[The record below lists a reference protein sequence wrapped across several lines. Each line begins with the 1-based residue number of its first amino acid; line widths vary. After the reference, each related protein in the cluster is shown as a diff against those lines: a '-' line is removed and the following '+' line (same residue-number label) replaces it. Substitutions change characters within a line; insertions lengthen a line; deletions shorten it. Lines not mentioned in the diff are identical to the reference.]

1 MAAAFIFKG
10 FKYVPKVIGTF
21 TEGITRRSINSGTI
35 QATLPQ
41 QLGRGTKTFADTEEG
56 FKSAVNWRQN
66 NIKDLLGDKKILTDD
81 LFVKEVNK
89 PSNKGLLFKDL
100 AEKLDKNY
108 VSLTYKPIK
117 KGTLSSYIA
126 RTGQTT
132 TSKFKNFSIDELKQQ
147 LQNAKPLTY
156 TNKRLS
162 EMTDA
167 QIQKAAGGIRY
178 TKRIGSKAR
187 AKQQKVAMQ
196 KFKET
201 DKYQAQIANLIEKG
215 KGQFHHYNAEEKIIA
230 DMLRAYNEGSKRIQL
245 APGYRQ
251 PSPEQI
257 KLAQSSKTPREA
269 RKKLFEKI
277 KLVDTQAVGKYGKN
291 NPVTVANVEDF
302 MNTSAG
308 LGLGPGTFNIH
319 KQTYDYARFLKN
331 YKVHGSNKSLNKT
344 ISDLKGITKGQTFQM
359 HHYNG
364 GIRNDPYSTQVV
376 HALANND
383 LESIIGRGY
392 QNIELAKRGLPG
404 LDDVIRTQSQAEGA
418 FAKSVEK
425 LESLGGVQTLNQYT
439 GELIGIKPKVDNLL
453 RAAFKGLN
461 RSDLRD
467 KFIAQITNDPKYLDN
482 FVMLASGGR
491 VHKFIGGYIN
501 PEDIQGE
508 INLAEETD
516 GEIITQK
523 EAIERLMRRLVGDDF
538 QKGGLIED
546 LSEPATDLQRGF
558 LNSADTETVMQEFKD
573 LGKPITAPEAEK
585 IVMQRFKESV
595 KDGDSEREFF
605 QVGGPVGG
613 GAGGAVG
620 GGFSGAVGNNKVG
633 NIQAVLAG
641 IAAGVIDIPKGAF
654 SLGASLMDLGLGT
667 STAASVENFFD
678 NLTSFDEIA
687 EQRTAGE
694 IARIITNLGIPGSQ
708 AWKIGTGLAKKAM
721 FSRNAGKYFTPS
733 DPKIAPKIDDAL
745 NAKGRLYATLGGA
758 AGIGVADA
766 IFVGDPERVGT
777 LGDAFDFGPTQL
789 RPNNENDAA
798 REVINR
804 LKFGLDSSLLLG
816 LVGGSGSAIK
826 SMIKRRNE
834 LESNNDFIDKI
845 LSKIRP
851 RGDRPMDFFR
861 LEREQIGIRAGDVNR
876 AQEISRAVDRHID
889 GMFPFLKPMYEK
901 STIKT
906 RSELMKTL
914 NDTLLSGKTEFTP
927 IGRVAFGQ
935 MDDKLVKTAT
945 EKMQAL
951 GAKPEAI
958 KGIFNSF
965 DEIRSEWGDMFTA
978 LGSRMDDDAYA
989 KFSGAFSK
997 KMNDYLSTTYD
1008 VFRNKSLLPFLNFK
1022 AGEESVDKLVNL
1034 FKKTAADK
1042 GETLTT
1048 EQARHY
1054 VDQIVETATPGGK
1067 GLPLREDATAGVF
1080 FEVNFAKGNKF
1091 FEDFVDKSILGDIE
1105 YNPKFIQLNSL
1116 KPEAKAAIDEV
1127 LGRIQDPIQ
1136 TILQGTQKL
1145 SLITRR
1151 NQFFDEL
1158 LQQSKAAQA
1167 AGGKGFFYT
1176 KEAEAFAAFGKNI
1189 KRIDFDPSKT
1199 LEAGVTNPLNG
1210 LYAQTGVAN
1219 ALEQTG
1225 KNLIDNLGS
1234 FGNVYANFILY
1245 PKATSQLAKTV
1256 LSPITHMRNL
1266 FSASAF
1272 AAANGL
1278 LPGFIGPD
1286 EIVKNMKSAYGKLQ
1300 FGRADDAAAN
1310 KEYRRLLRLGVVNS
1324 NVTLGDLSRLLE
1336 DVKFGENITATSG
1349 VKGVMRQLGKAK
1361 KFATDL
1367 YTAEDDLW
1375 KIYTFA
1381 TERGRFEKAFKRAGI
1396 TKSADELDEMAAD
1409 IVRNNVPNYDYVSD
1423 FVKGLRQFPIGN
1435 FVSFPAE
1442 IMRTSVNIM
1451 TRGLKEY
1458 NEEAIVNGVKVYPLR
1473 NIGLQRLFGF
1483 AATTTAVPYALVE
1496 GAKALYDVS
1505 GVEMDALRRFV
1516 PDWSKNSTIIPVRSD
1531 DGELKYI
1538 DFSHANAYDTMIR
1551 PVTTLINNIR
1561 DGQVEEEAIS
1571 KSILQGVFE
1580 ATKELGQPFL
1590 SEAIWTEAAA
1600 DIIARGGRTRD
1611 GRRLFT
1617 DQTPNGEKAMAI
1629 VGHLVDSQLPGSID
1643 QFKRFDLA
1651 LEGVDVIQKGKFDK
1665 YGRQYE
1671 FGDELLGVIGMRAV
1685 EVDPVNS
1692 MKFKIADYTRGI
1704 SNARREFTTPL
1715 LRGGAVTPEQIVD
1728 RYQIAN
1734 NQAYKVQQEI
1744 FRDYYAARTLGA
1756 KETALDREFADR
1768 VSRVSLAAIKSG
1780 RYKPFI
1786 PSENIIASFGENAR
1800 KLGQR
1805 NPYLSAK
1812 PVIDRIIRQY
1822 NNLPLILRDFPIL
1835 PNPFSVTAP
1844 PPTAGIN
1851 TGLPNLNLGLSMPTA
1866 TGITGNTIQKG
1877 QTVFGPLDS
1886 VFGGT

>member
-1 MAAAFIFKG
+1 MAVGALIRLTSKLFIKEAN
-10 FKYVPKVIGTF
+10 KASNIGLTK
-21 TEGITRRSINSGTI
+21 
-35 QATLPQ
+35 PQ
-41 QLGRGTKTFADTEEG
+41 
-56 FKSAVNWRQN
+56 
-66 NIKDLLGDKKILTDD
+66 
-81 LFVKEVNK
+81 
-89 PSNKGLLFKDL
+89 L
-100 AEKLDKNY
+100 AEKLSTKY
-108 VSLTYKPIK
+108 
-117 KGTLSSYIA
+117 
-126 RTGQTT
+126 QTT
-132 TSKFKNFSIDELKQQ
+132 LGRPVTAKTLQPLFQRHSDEVKSFLNASPSRKYTIPELKKQ
-147 LQNAKPLTY
+147 LQDRKPLTY
-156 TNKRLS
+156 TNKKLS
-162 EMTDA
+162 EMKDD
-167 QIQKAAGGIRY
+167 QIQRAAGGLRY
-178 TKRIGSKAR
+178 TARVGPKER
-187 AKQQKVAMQ
+187 AKQQKKAMQ

-201 DKYQAQIANLIEKG
+201 DKYQAQIANAIEKG
-215 KGQFHHYNAEEKIIA
+215 KGQFHHYSPEEKIIA
-230 DMLRAYNEGSKRIQL
+230 DMLIAYNKGSKRIKL
-245 APGYRQ
+245 APGYKQ

-277 KLVDTQAVGKYGKN
+277 KLIDTQAVGRYGNN
-291 NPVTVANVEDF
+291 NPITVANVEDF
-302 MNTSAG
+302 MNTSVG
-308 LGLGPGTFNIH
+308 LGLGPGTFNTH
-319 KQTYDYARFLKN
+319 RQTYNYARFLKN

-344 ISDLKGITKGQTFQM
+344 VSDLKGITNGQTFQM

-383 LESIIGRGY
+383 LETIIGRGY
-392 QNIELAKRGLPG
+392 QNIELAKKGLPG
-404 LDDVIRTQSQAEGA
+404 LDDVMRTQPEAEGA
-418 FAKSVEK
+418 FAKAVEK

-439 GELIGIKPKVDNLL
+439 GELVGSKPTMDNVM

-467 KFIAQITNDPKYLDN
+467 KFIAQINNDPKFLDN
-482 FVMLASGGR
+482 FAMLASGGR
-491 VHKFIGGYIN
+491 VKKFMGGYIN
-501 PEDIQGE
+501 PEDIEAE
-508 INLAEETD
+508 IDMAEQTD
-516 GEIITQK
+516 GEILSQK
-523 EAIERLMRRLVGDDF
+523 EAIERIVERF
-538 QKGGLIED
+538 TNNFKEGGL
-546 LSEPATDLQRGF
+546 AR
-558 LNSADTETVMQEFKD
+558 
-573 LGKPITAPEAEK
+573 EK
-585 IVMQRFKESV
+585 
-595 KDGDSEREFF
+595 F
-605 QVGGPVGG
+605 QV
-613 GAGGAVG
+613 GGAVG
-620 GGFSGAVGNNKVG
+620 GPELGGGISGGISGGVGNSKVG

-667 STAASVENFFD
+667 STAAKVESFFD

-687 EQRTAGE
+687 EQRTAGQ

-708 AWKIGTGLAKKAM
+708 AWKVGTGLAKKAM
-721 FSRNAGKYFTPS
+721 FSRNAGKYFTAS

-798 REVINR
+798 REVMNR

-826 SMIKRRNE
+826 SMIKRRND

-851 RGDRPMDFFR
+851 RGDKPEKFFK
-861 LEREQIGIRAGDVNR
+861 LERESIGIRAGDVNR
-876 AQEISRAVDRHID
+876 AQEISRSVDRHID

-901 STIKT
+901 ATIKS
-906 RSELMKTL
+906 RADLMKTL

-927 IGRVAFGQ
+927 IGTVAFGQ
-935 MDDKLVKTAT
+935 MDDKLVKVAT
-945 EKMQAL
+945 EKMKAL
-951 GAKPEAI
+951 GAKPEAM

-965 DEIRSEWGDMFTA
+965 DEIRSEWGDMFTK
-978 LGSRMDDDAYA
+978 LGSRMDEKAYGE
-989 KFSGAFSK
+989 FSGAFSK

-1022 AGEESVDKLVNL
+1022 AGEESVDKLANL
-1034 FKKTAADK
+1034 FIKTAKEK
-1042 GETLTT
+1042 GEDLTK

-1054 VDQIVETATPGGK
+1054 VDNIVESAKPGGR
-1067 GLPLREDATAGVF
+1067 GLPLGEDTTAGVF
-1080 FEVNFAKGNKF
+1080 FSGAGNKYF
-1091 FEDFVDKSILGDIE
+1091 KELVDKSILGDIE
-1105 YNPKFIQLNSL
+1105 FNPKYIQLNTL
-1116 KPEAKAAIDEV
+1116 KPQAKEAINEV
-1127 LGRIQDPIQ
+1127 LGKIEDPIQ
-1136 TILQGTQKL
+1136 TILAGTQKL

-1151 NQFFDEL
+1151 NEFFDEL
-1158 LQQSKAAQA
+1158 LQSSKQAQET
-1167 AGGKGFFYT
+1167 GSKGFFYAN
-1176 KEAEAFAAFGKNI
+1176 EADAFAAFGKNI

-1219 ALEQTG
+1219 ALEETSKSILDRLG
-1225 KNLIDNLGS
+1225 KGS
-1234 FGNVYANFILY
+1234 FAQAYQNFILY

-1256 LSPITHMRNL
+1256 LSPITHVRNL

-1278 LPGFIGPD
+1278 LPGFIAPD
-1286 EIVKNMKSAYGKLQ
+1286 DIVKNMKAAYGKLQ
-1300 FGRADDAAAN
+1300 LPAFMKTDNPAAN
-1310 KEYRRLLRLGVVNS
+1310 AEYRKLLRLGVVNS

-1336 DVKFGENITATSG
+1336 DVKFGENITAASG
-1349 VKGVMRQLGKAK
+1349 VKGLMRQFSKLK
-1361 KFATDL
+1361 KGATDL

-1396 TKSADELDEMAAD
+1396 TKSADELDEIAAD

-1451 TRGLKEY
+1451 TRGLKEF

-1483 AATTTAVPYALVE
+1483 AATTTAIPYALVE

-1505 GVEMDALRRFV
+1505 GLEMDSLRRFV
-1516 PDWSKNSTIIPVRSD
+1516 PEWSKNSTLIPVRSD
-1531 DGELKYI
+1531 DGELKYV

-1551 PVTTLINNIR
+1551 PVMTLINNVR
-1561 DGQVEEEAIS
+1561 DGQVENEAIS

-1580 ATKELGQPFL
+1580 ATKELGQPFI
-1590 SEAIWTEAAA
+1590 SEAIWTEAAT
-1600 DIIARGGRTRD
+1600 DIIVRGGRTRD
-1611 GRRLFT
+1611 GRRLYT
-1617 DQTPNGEKAMAI
+1617 EQTPNGEKAMAI
-1629 VGHLVDSQLPGSID
+1629 VGHLVDSQLPGSIE

-1651 LEGVDVIQKGKFDK
+1651 IEEVDIIQSGKFDK
-1665 YGRQYE
+1665 YGKQYE
-1671 FGDELLGVIGMRAV
+1671 FIDEALGVFGLRAV
-1685 EVDPVNS
+1685 KVDPVNS
-1692 MKFKIADYTRGI
+1692 MKFKIADFTRGV
-1704 SNARREFTTPL
+1704 SNSRREFTSPL
-1715 LRGGAVTPEQIVD
+1715 LRGGPVTPEQIVD

-1734 NQAYKVQQEI
+1734 NQLYKVQQEL

-1756 KETALDREFADR
+1756 KESALDLEFADR
-1768 VSRVSLAAIKSG
+1768 VSRVSLAAIKNG
-1780 RYKPFI
+1780 RFKPFV

-1800 KLGQR
+1800 NIGQR
-1805 NPYLSAK
+1805 NPYLAAK
-1812 PVIDRIIRQY
+1812 PVIDRITRQF
-1822 NNLPLILRDFPIL
+1822 NNLPLVLENFPIL
-1835 PNPFSVTAP
+1835 PNPFSITQ
-1844 PPTAGIN
+1844 PTLPTSGIN
-1851 TGLPNLNLGLSMPTA
+1851 TNLPNLNLGLSMPTG
-1866 TGITGNTIQKG
+1866 TGTTGNTIQKG
-1877 QTVFGPLDS
+1877 QTVFGPLDP
-1886 VFGGT
+1886 VFGS

>member
-1 MAAAFIFKG
+1 MAVGPLIRLTTKLFIKEAN
-10 FKYVPKVIGTF
+10 KASNIGLTK
-21 TEGITRRSINSGTI
+21 
-35 QATLPQ
+35 PQ
-41 QLGRGTKTFADTEEG
+41 
-56 FKSAVNWRQN
+56 
-66 NIKDLLGDKKILTDD
+66 
-81 LFVKEVNK
+81 
-89 PSNKGLLFKDL
+89 L
-100 AEKLDKNY
+100 AEKLSTKYQTN
-108 VSLTYKPIK
+108 LGRPITAK
-117 KGTLSSYIA
+117 TLQPLFQRHADEVRPFLNASPQ
-126 RTGQTT
+126 R
-132 TSKFKNFSIDELKQQ
+132 KFTIPELKKQ

-187 AKQQKVAMQ
+187 AKQQKKAME
-196 KFKET
+196 KFKKT

-230 DMLRAYNEGSKRIQL
+230 DMLIAYNKGSKRIQL

-308 LGLGPGTFNIH
+308 LGLGPGTFNRH

-418 FAKSVEK
+418 FAKAVEK

-491 VHKFIGGYIN
+491 VHKFIGGYIK

-508 INLAEETD
+508 ISLAEEID
-516 GEIITQK
+516 GELITQK
-523 EAIERLMRRLVGDDF
+523 EAIERLVRKLIGDDF
-538 QKGGLIED
+538 QEGGLIEAHT
-546 LSEPATDLQRGF
+546 EPATDLSRGIV
-558 LNSADTETVMQEFKD
+558 NSADVETIMQEFKD
-573 LGKPITAPEAEK
+573 LGEPKTAPEAEK
-585 IVMQRFKESV
+585 ILAQRFKKSI
-595 KDGDSEREFF
+595 KDGDLERELF

-633 NIQAVLAG
+633 NIKAVLAG

-667 STAASVENFFD
+667 SNAAKVENFFD

-687 EQRTAGE
+687 EQRTAGQ

-766 IFVGDPERVGT
+766 IFVGDPEKVGT

-789 RPNNENDAA
+789 RPNNEDDAA
-798 REVINR
+798 REIINR

-851 RGDRPMDFFR
+851 RGERPMEFFR
-861 LEREQIGIRAGDVNR
+861 LERESIGIRAGDVNR
-876 AQEISRAVDRHID
+876 ASEISRAVDRHVD
-889 GMFPFLKPMYEK
+889 GMFPFLKPIYEK
-901 STIKT
+901 TTIKA
-906 RSELMKTL
+906 RADLMKTL
-914 NDTLLSGKTEFTP
+914 NDTLLSGNTNFTP
-927 IGRVAFGQ
+927 TGRVVFSEI
-935 MDDKLVKTAT
+935 DKGLAKVAT
-945 EKMQAL
+945 KKMQAL
-951 GAKPEAI
+951 GAKPGAI

-965 DEIRSEWGDMFTA
+965 NEIRAEWGDMFSA
-978 LGSRMDDDAYA
+978 LGNRMDEKTY
-989 KFSGAFSK
+989 KEFSKAFSK
-997 KMNDYLSTTYD
+997 KMNDYLGTTYD

-1022 AGEESVDKLVNL
+1022 AGEESVNKLTNL
-1034 FKKTAADK
+1034 FIKAAKEK
-1042 GETLTT
+1042 GEDLSV

-1054 VDQIVETATPGGK
+1054 VDQVVATPRLAK
-1067 GLPLREDATAGVF
+1067 GLPIREDATAGVF
-1080 FEVNFAKGNKF
+1080 FKGNKF
-1091 FEDFVDKSILGDIE
+1091 FEDLVDKSILGDVE
-1105 YNPKFIQLNSL
+1105 FNPNVIQLNTLRSG
-1116 KPEAKAAIDEV
+1116 AINPKTGKKIPGSQGPKEV
-1127 LGRIQDPIQ
+1127 IEELLGKIEDPIQ

-1151 NQFFDEL
+1151 NEFFDEL
-1158 LQQSKAAQA
+1158 LKSSKAAQ
-1167 AGGKGFFYT
+1167 GEGKKGFFYE
-1176 KEAEAFAAFGKNI
+1176 KEVDAFAAFGKNI
-1189 KRIDFDPSKT
+1189 KRIEFDPNKT
-1199 LEAGVTNPLNG
+1199 LEAGITNPLNG
-1210 LYAQTGVAN
+1210 LYAPTGVAN
-1219 ALEQTG
+1219 ALEETS
-1225 KNLIDNLGS
+1225 KNILDRLGDGS
-1234 FGNVYANFILY
+1234 FAKVYQNFILY

-1336 DVKFGENITATSG
+1336 DVKFGENITAASG
-1349 VKGVMRQLGKAK
+1349 VKGLMRQLSKAK
-1361 KFATDL
+1361 RFATDL

-1423 FVKGLRQFPIGN
+1423 FIKGLRQFPIGN

-1473 NIGLQRLFGF
+1473 NIGLQRLIGF
-1483 AATTTAVPYALVE
+1483 AATTTAIPYALVE
-1496 GAKALYDVS
+1496 GAKAIYDVS
-1505 GVEMDALRRFV
+1505 GAEMDALRRFV

-1580 ATKELGQPFL
+1580 ATKELGQPFI
-1590 SEAIWTEAAA
+1590 SEAIWTEAAT
-1600 DIIARGGRTRD
+1600 DVIVRGGRTRD
-1611 GRRLFT
+1611 GRRLYT

-1629 VGHLVDSQLPGSID
+1629 VGHLVDSQLPGSIE

-1685 EVDPVNS
+1685 EVNPVNS

-1744 FRDYYAARTLGA
+1744 FRDYYAARALGA

>member
-1 MAAAFIFKG
+1 MKNINENDEAKKVFDETGDPAKAAQSLMESFENLDLVGAERYIQTGEAVDDFIGISKG
-10 FKYVPKVIGTF
+10 LRLTDLFEDIVKNTSP
-21 TEGITRRSINSGTI
+21 ETRK
-35 QATLPQ
+35 TLMGAAQRLEKDPVFLENYKR
-41 QLGRGTKTFADTEEG
+41 QLGFM
-56 FKSAVNWRQN
+56 
-66 NIKDLLGDKKILTDD
+66 
-81 LFVKEVNK
+81 KE
-89 PSNKGLLFKDL
+89 
-100 AEKLDKNY
+100 
-108 VSLTYKPIK
+108 
-117 KGTLSSYIA
+117 
-126 RTGQTT
+126 
-132 TSKFKNFSIDELKQQ
+132 
-147 LQNAKPLTY
+147 
-156 TNKRLS
+156 
-162 EMTDA
+162 
-167 QIQKAAGGIRY
+167 
-178 TKRIGSKAR
+178 
-187 AKQQKVAMQ
+187 
-196 KFKET
+196 
-201 DKYQAQIANLIEKG
+201 
-215 KGQFHHYNAEEKIIA
+215 
-230 DMLRAYNEGSKRIQL
+230 
-245 APGYRQ
+245 
-251 PSPEQI
+251 
-257 KLAQSSKTPREA
+257 
-269 RKKLFEKI
+269 
-277 KLVDTQAVGKYGKN
+277 
-291 NPVTVANVEDF
+291 
-302 MNTSAG
+302 
-308 LGLGPGTFNIH
+308 
-319 KQTYDYARFLKN
+319 
-331 YKVHGSNKSLNKT
+331 
-344 ISDLKGITKGQTFQM
+344 
-359 HHYNG
+359 
-364 GIRNDPYSTQVV
+364 
-376 HALANND
+376 
-383 LESIIGRGY
+383 
-392 QNIELAKRGLPG
+392 
-404 LDDVIRTQSQAEGA
+404 
-418 FAKSVEK
+418 
-425 LESLGGVQTLNQYT
+425 
-439 GELIGIKPKVDNLL
+439 
-453 RAAFKGLN
+453 
-461 RSDLRD
+461 
-467 KFIAQITNDPKYLDN
+467 
-482 FVMLASGGR
+482 GGR
-491 VHKFIGGYIN
+491 VKKFMGGYIN
-501 PEDIQGE
+501 PEDIEAE
-508 INLAEETD
+508 IDIAEQTD

-523 EAIERLMRRLVGDDF
+523 EAIERIVERF
-538 QKGGLIED
+538 TNNFKEGGL
-546 LSEPATDLQRGF
+546 AR
-558 LNSADTETVMQEFKD
+558 
-573 LGKPITAPEAEK
+573 EK
-585 IVMQRFKESV
+585 
-595 KDGDSEREFF
+595 F
-605 QVGGPVGG
+605 QVGGAVGG
-613 GAGGAVG
+613 GAGGPVG

-667 STAASVENFFD
+667 STAAKVENFFD

-687 EQRTAGE
+687 EQRTAGQ

-733 DPKIAPKIDDAL
+733 DPKLAPKIDDAL

-789 RPNNENDAA
+789 RPNNEDDAA
-798 REVINR
+798 REIINR

-851 RGDRPMDFFR
+851 RGERPMEFFR
-861 LEREQIGIRAGDVNR
+861 LERESIGIRAGDVNR
-876 AQEISRAVDRHID
+876 ASEISRAVDRHVD
-889 GMFPFLKPMYEK
+889 GMFPFLKPIYEK
-901 STIKT
+901 STIKA
-906 RSELMKTL
+906 RADLMKTL
-914 NDTLLSGKTEFTP
+914 NDTLLSGNTNFTP
-927 IGRVAFGQ
+927 TGRVVFSE
-935 MDDKLVKTAT
+935 MDKGLTKVAT
-945 EKMQAL
+945 KKMQAL

-965 DEIRSEWGDMFTA
+965 DEIRAEWGDMFSA
-978 LGSRMDDDAYA
+978 LGNRMDEKTY
-989 KFSGAFSK
+989 KEFSEAFSK
-997 KMNDYLSTTYD
+997 KMNDYLGTTYD

-1022 AGEESVDKLVNL
+1022 AGEESVNKLANL
-1034 FKKTAADK
+1034 FIKTAKEK
-1042 GETLTT
+1042 GEDLTK

-1054 VDQIVETATPGGK
+1054 VDQVVETATPGGK
-1067 GLPLREDATAGVF
+1067 GLPIREDATAGVF
-1080 FEVNFAKGNKF
+1080 FRGNKF
-1091 FEDFVDKSILGDIE
+1091 FEDLVDKSILGDVE
-1105 YNPKFIQLNSL
+1105 FNPKVIQLNTL
-1116 KPEAKAAIDEV
+1116 KPEAKAVINEL
-1127 LGRIQDPIQ
+1127 LGKIEDPIQ
-1136 TILQGTQKL
+1136 TILAGTQKL

-1151 NQFFDEL
+1151 NEFFDEL
-1158 LQQSKAAQA
+1158 LQSSKKAQA
-1167 AGGKGFFYT
+1167 EGKKGFFY
-1176 KEAEAFAAFGKNI
+1176 ENQADAFAAFGKNNRQI
-1189 KRIDFDPSKT
+1189 NFDPNKV
-1199 LEAGVTNPLNG
+1199 LEAGITNPLNG
-1210 LYAQTGVAN
+1210 LYTSTGVAN
-1219 ALEQTG
+1219 ALEETS
-1225 KNLIDNLGS
+1225 KNILDRLGDGS
-1234 FGNVYANFILY
+1234 FAKVYQNFILY

-1286 EIVKNMKSAYGKLQ
+1286 EIIKNMKSAYGKLQ

-1310 KEYRRLLRLGVVNS
+1310 KEYRKLLRLGVVNS

-1336 DVKFGENITATSG
+1336 DVQFGANITAASG
-1349 VKGVMRQLGKAK
+1349 IKGLMRQLSKVKRA
-1361 KFATDL
+1361 ATDL

-1423 FVKGLRQFPIGN
+1423 FIKGLRQFPIGN

-1451 TRGLKEY
+1451 TRGLKEF
-1458 NEEAIVNGVKVYPLR
+1458 NEEAIVNGIKVYPLR

-1483 AATTTAVPYALVE
+1483 AATTTAIPYALVE
-1496 GAKALYDVS
+1496 GAKAIYDVS
-1505 GVEMDALRRFV
+1505 GMEMDALRRFV
-1516 PDWSKNSTIIPVRSD
+1516 PDWSKNSTIIPVRGD
-1531 DGELKYI
+1531 EGELKYI

-1580 ATKELGQPFL
+1580 ATKELGQPFI
-1590 SEAIWTEAAA
+1590 SEAIWTEAAT
-1600 DIIARGGRTRD
+1600 DIIVRGGRTRD

-1617 DQTPNGEKAMAI
+1617 EQTPNGEKAMAI
-1629 VGHLVDSQLPGSID
+1629 VSHLVDSQLPGSID

-1651 LEGVDVIQKGKFDK
+1651 IKGVDVIQKGKFDK

-1671 FGDELLGVIGMRAV
+1671 LGDELLGIIGMRAV
-1685 EVDPVNS
+1685 EVNPVNS

-1704 SNARREFTTPL
+1704 SDARREFTAPL
-1715 LRGGAVTPEQIVD
+1715 LKGGLITPEQIVD

-1800 KLGQR
+1800 KLGVR
-1805 NPYLSAK
+1805 NPYLAVK

-1822 NNLPLILRDFPIL
+1822 NNLPLILKDFPIL

-1866 TGITGNTIQKG
+1866 TGITGNTVQKG
-1877 QTVFGPLDS
+1877 QAVFGPLDP
-1886 VFGGT
+1886 VFGSS

>member
-1 MAAAFIFKG
+1 MGLGVAQLTSLFAKELPKVFRYVEKSVRDPKRFPPLGPIDLAKKFNTKATPQTIYKYSQDKSYLKDIGLSTRLNYFDNIKLGAAIKKRPATGGVKYTTEERKVLDTQRQLQRRKDNPQAARQERLKYRTSPAGIAAEKRTRDKKLSKVGKREYGRTPEENLIYDFTRSADAPNG
-10 FKYVPKVIGTF
+10 RLKYVKSSLPKDGRF
-21 TEGITRRSINSGTI
+21 TRAAMKNLKFKDTETGRIVDFKKGSDNNVKKFYEEVFGPGSYELALKPMK
-35 QATLPQ
+35 QYDLV
-41 QLGRGTKTFADTEEG
+41 RGTL
-56 FKSAVNWRQN
+56 
-66 NIKDLLGDKKILTDD
+66 IKNESDRLTGAIQRAIYKDK
-81 LFVKEVNK
+81 
-89 PSNKGLLFKDL
+89 FKDIVPYDVSNYMKL
-100 AEKLDKNY
+100 ATFNRHHKEGVAKNPFFSELTSAQANRQINYLETIYGTKLQDAIN
-108 VSLTYKPIK
+108 
-117 KGTLSSYIA
+117 
-126 RTGQTT
+126 TGAGVG
-132 TSKFKNFSIDELKQQ
+132 QQ
-147 LQNAKPLTY
+147 
-156 TNKRLS
+156 
-162 EMTDA
+162 
-167 QIQKAAGGIRY
+167 
-178 TKRIGSKAR
+178 KRIIQEFSDVMAQDPAAMKIFNKEHGYMPHIPGGGESVGVVGGTKAGR
-187 AKQQKVAMQ
+187 QIGQLRDTLL
-196 KFKET
+196 ET
-201 DKYQAQIANLIEKG
+201 
-215 KGQFHHYNAEEKIIA
+215 
-230 DMLRAYNEGSKRIQL
+230 
-245 APGYRQ
+245 
-251 PSPEQI
+251 
-257 KLAQSSKTPREA
+257 
-269 RKKLFEKI
+269 
-277 KLVDTQAVGKYGKN
+277 
-291 NPVTVANVEDF
+291 
-302 MNTSAG
+302 
-308 LGLGPGTFNIH
+308 
-319 KQTYDYARFLKN
+319 ARFA
-331 YKVHGSNKSLNKT
+331 KVGRQVNPSVRKMD
-344 ISDLKGITKGQTFQM
+344 IPEDLMK
-359 HHYNG
+359 
-364 GIRNDPYSTQVV
+364 
-376 HALANND
+376 
-383 LESIIGRGY
+383 E
-392 QNIELAKRGLPG
+392 
-404 LDDVIRTQSQAEGA
+404 
-418 FAKSVEK
+418 
-425 LESLGGVQTLNQYT
+425 
-439 GELIGIKPKVDNLL
+439 
-453 RAAFKGLN
+453 
-461 RSDLRD
+461 
-467 KFIAQITNDPKYLDN
+467 
-482 FVMLASGGR
+482 GGR
-491 VHKFIGGYIN
+491 VNKFMGGYIN

-523 EAIERLMRRLVGDDF
+523 EAIERLMRKLVGDDF
-538 QKGGLIED
+538 QEGGLIEAHT
-546 LSEPATDLQRGF
+546 EPATDLSRGII
-558 LNSADTETVMQEFKD
+558 NSADIETVMQEFKD
-573 LGKPITAPEAEK
+573 LGKPKTAPEAEK
-585 IVMQRFKESV
+585 ILAQRFKKSI
-595 KDGDSEREFF
+595 KDGDLERELF

-620 GGFSGAVGNNKVG
+620 GGFSGAVGNNKIG

-851 RGDRPMDFFR
+851 RGEKPMEFFR

-965 DEIRSEWGDMFTA
+965 DEIRAEWGDMFTA

-1008 VFRNKSLLPFLNFK
+1008 VFRNESLLPFLNFK
-1022 AGEESVDKLVNL
+1022 AGEESVNKLVNL

-1042 GETLTT
+1042 GEELTT

-1054 VDQIVETATPGGK
+1054 VDQIVATATPGGR

-1091 FEDFVDKSILGDIE
+1091 FEDFVDKSLLGDIE
-1105 YNPKFIQLNSL
+1105 YNTRFIQLNTL

-1176 KEAEAFAAFGKNI
+1176 KESDAFAAFGKNI
-1189 KRIDFDPSKT
+1189 KRIDFDPNKT

-1219 ALEQTG
+1219 ALETTG
-1225 KNLIDNLGS
+1225 KNLIDHLGS
-1234 FGNVYANFILY
+1234 FGNIYSNFILY

-1310 KEYRRLLRLGVVNS
+1310 KEYRKLLRLGVVNS

-1336 DVKFGENITATSG
+1336 DVRFGENITATSG

-1423 FVKGLRQFPIGN
+1423 FVKGLRQYPIGN

-1531 DGELKYI
+1531 DGDLKYI

-1561 DGQVEEEAIS
+1561 DGQVEEEAVS

-1590 SEAIWTEAAA
+1590 SEAIWTEAAF
-1600 DIIARGGRTRD
+1600 DIIFRGGRTRD

-1671 FGDELLGVIGMRAV
+1671 FGDELLGIIGMRAV
-1685 EVDPVNS
+1685 EVNPVNS

>member
-1 MAAAFIFKG
+1 
-10 FKYVPKVIGTF
+10 VPANIVAQF
-21 TEGITRRSINSGTI
+21 ITR
-35 QATLPQ
+35 ALV
-41 QLGRGTKTFADTEEG
+41 RGTGAEKFRFFRKVGNFKVDKEFPTLKQALAYRDKMAPAFDKAKAGVFARRGRQVAQAKLKKFGTVAAGRTDRAVQLSADGKLVFSNPATKTRFEKAVRDYYKKIPYQNYDPALSKKLKEKLQKDFGMSAQVAEKARIAQGKLFGHKYQG
-56 FKSAVNWRQN
+56 FPQKQPITKAQQRAAKERVAGSSVIKAFDGDKEINLAHTAGMKIPYSAKHLAYQPAKSQQREALTKAGTGGEAQRDRIYAEMESARDSFNKTGNQSYLNQLESANDKAN
-66 NIKDLLGDKKILTDD
+66 NLLKEFPGEIVVPRYNRRTNKIDLVGDVKNSLDPGGKFFGDKLIKDFTLEDYVLLDISRNMRKIDEAGKIL
-81 LFVKEVNK
+81 
-89 PSNKGLLFKDL
+89 
-100 AEKLDKNY
+100 Y
-108 VSLTYKPIK
+108 
-117 KGTLSSYIA
+117 
-126 RTGQTT
+126 
-132 TSKFKNFSIDELKQQ
+132 
-147 LQNAKPLTY
+147 
-156 TNKRLS
+156 
-162 EMTDA
+162 
-167 QIQKAAGGIRY
+167 
-178 TKRIGSKAR
+178 GS
-187 AKQQKVAMQ
+187 
-196 KFKET
+196 
-201 DKYQAQIANLIEKG
+201 G
-215 KGQFHHYNAEEKIIA
+215 KGNLH
-230 DMLRAYNEGSKRIQL
+230 
-245 APGYRQ
+245 
-251 PSPEQI
+251 
-257 KLAQSSKTPREA
+257 
-269 RKKLFEKI
+269 
-277 KLVDTQAVGKYGKN
+277 
-291 NPVTVANVEDF
+291 
-302 MNTSAG
+302 TST
-308 LGLGPGTFNIH
+308 LNLN
-319 KQTYDYARFLKN
+319 
-331 YKVHGSNKSLNKT
+331 SLNKFLD
-344 ISDLKGITKGQTFQM
+344 SSLEKFVANPKVSRNYYFKGQEKRL
-359 HHYNG
+359 G
-364 GIRNDPYSTQVV
+364 ELDP
-376 HALANND
+376 A
-383 LESIIGRGY
+383 
-392 QNIELAKRGLPG
+392 
-404 LDDVIRTQSQAEGA
+404 
-418 FAKSVEK
+418 
-425 LESLGGVQTLNQYT
+425 ESLYNTSKDWN
-439 GELIGIKPKVDNLL
+439 KVRDNI
-453 RAAFKGLN
+453 
-461 RSDLRD
+461 RSS
-467 KFIAQITNDPKYLDN
+467 
-482 FVMLASGGR
+482 VMTRYVNTMFPDEAVGTVMKDGGR
-491 VHKFIGGYIN
+491 VKKFMGGYLN
-501 PEDIQGE
+501 PEDIEAE
-508 INLAEETD
+508 IEIAELTD

-523 EAIERLMRRLVGDDF
+523 EAIDRIIERF
-538 QKGGLIED
+538 TNNFKEGGL
-546 LSEPATDLQRGF
+546 AR
-558 LNSADTETVMQEFKD
+558 
-573 LGKPITAPEAEK
+573 EK
-585 IVMQRFKESV
+585 FE
-595 KDGDSEREFF
+595 
-605 QVGGPVGG
+605 VGGPVGG
-613 GAGGAVG
+613 GISGAAVG
-620 GGFSGAVGNNKVG
+620 GGRFSAVGGNKIG

-641 IAAGVIDIPKGAF
+641 VAAGIIDIPKGAF

-667 STAASVENFFD
+667 STAAKVENFFD
-678 NLTSFDEIA
+678 NLTEFDEIA
-687 EQRTAGE
+687 EQRTAGQ

-708 AWKIGTGLAKKAM
+708 AWKMGTGLARRAM
-721 FSRNAGKYFTPS
+721 FSRNAGKYFKAS
-733 DPKIAPKIDDAL
+733 DPKIGPKIDDAL
-745 NAKGRLYATLGGA
+745 NAKGRLYSTLGGA

-789 RPNNENDAA
+789 RPNDENSAA
-798 REVINR
+798 REVMNR
-804 LKFGLDSSLLLG
+804 IKFGLDSSLLLG

-851 RGDRPMDFFR
+851 RGDKPMEFFR

-901 STIKT
+901 GTIKSRT
-906 RSELMKTL
+906 DLMKTL
-914 NDTLLSGKTEFTP
+914 NDTLLSGNTQFTP
-927 IGRVAFGQ
+927 TGRVAFGK
-935 MDDKLVKTAT
+935 MDDGLVKVAT
-945 EKMQAL
+945 KKMQDL

-958 KGIFNSF
+958 RGVLNSF
-965 DEIRSEWGDMFTA
+965 DEIRTEWGDMFTA
-978 LGSRMDDDAYA
+978 LGTRMDEKNYK
-989 KFSGAFSK
+989 KFSAAFSK

-1022 AGEESVDKLVNL
+1022 AGEESVNKLANL
-1034 FKKTAADK
+1034 FIKTAKEK
-1042 GETLTT
+1042 GENLSV

-1054 VDQIVETATPGGK
+1054 VDQVVETATPGGK
-1067 GLPLREDATAGVF
+1067 GLPIREDATAGVF
-1080 FEVNFAKGNKF
+1080 FRGNKF
-1091 FEDFVDKSILGDIE
+1091 FEDLVDKSILGDVE
-1105 YNPKFIQLNSL
+1105 FNPKVIQLNTL
-1116 KPEAKAAIDEV
+1116 KPEAKQVIDEV
-1127 LGRIQDPIQ
+1127 LGKIEDPIQ

-1151 NQFFDEL
+1151 NEFFDEL
-1158 LQQSKAAQA
+1158 LKSSKAAQD

-1176 KEAEAFAAFGKNI
+1176 DEADAFAAFGKNI

-1219 ALEQTG
+1219 ALEQTS
-1225 KNLIDNLGS
+1225 KNILDMLGS
-1234 FGNVYANFILY
+1234 GAFSRVYQNFILY

-1286 EIVKNMKSAYGKLQ
+1286 EIVKNMKSAYSKLQ
-1300 FGRADDAAAN
+1300 FGRADDPVAN
-1310 KEYRRLLRLGVVNS
+1310 KAYRKLLRLGVVNS

-1336 DVKFGENITATSG
+1336 DVKFGENITAASG
-1349 VKGVMRQLGKAK
+1349 VKGLMRQLGKAK
-1361 KFATDL
+1361 RYATDL

-1423 FVKGLRQFPIGN
+1423 FIKGLRQFPIGN

-1483 AATTTAVPYALVE
+1483 AATTTAIPYALVE
-1496 GAKALYDVS
+1496 GAKAIYDVS
-1505 GVEMDALRRFV
+1505 GMEMDALRRFV

-1531 DGELKYI
+1531 DGDLKYI

-1561 DGQVEEEAIS
+1561 DGQVEQEAIS

-1580 ATKELGQPFL
+1580 ATKELGQPFI
-1590 SEAIWTEAAA
+1590 SEAIWTEAAT
-1600 DIIARGGRTRD
+1600 DIIVRGGRTRD

-1629 VGHLVDSQLPGSID
+1629 VGHLVDSQLPGSIE

-1651 LEGVDVIQKGKFDK
+1651 LEGVDVIQSGKFDK

-1685 EVDPVNS
+1685 EVNPVNS

-1756 KETALDREFADR
+1756 KETALDREFKDR

-1805 NPYLSAK
+1805 NPYLAAK

-1822 NNLPLILRDFPIL
+1822 NNLPLVMENFPIL
-1835 PNPFSVTAP
+1835 PNPFSVTQ
-1844 PPTAGIN
+1844 PTSPAAGLS
-1851 TGLPNLNLGLSMPTA
+1851 TGLPNLNLGLSIPTG
-1866 TGITGNTIQKG
+1866 TGTTGNTIQKG
-1877 QTVFGPLDS
+1877 QVVFGPLDS
-1886 VFGGT
+1886 VFGSS